1 VFKGTKQNKST
12 SPPPNKIEFG
22 KHINCFR
29 MIAITDSQPDEK
41 MILIG
46 LYRRG
51 RKNMVASDIGLE
63 KTRIEIKDLAR
74 REVLA

>member
-1 VFKGTKQNKST
+1 
-12 SPPPNKIEFG
+12 
-22 KHINCFR
+22 